1 MTMTLAFV
9 GGTGKEGRGLA
20 VRLAAA
26 GHRVLIGSRLEERAA
41 QTVGELRALLEA
53 KGYSRIQIGGGQ
65 NLAVLAEAEV
75 VFLTLPF
82 AALDDLL
89 DHCAAGLTG
98 KIVVD
103 VMAPIRNER
112 GRTVVAPPAAG
123 SVSQHLHDR
132 APAARIVAG
141 FKNVAAQHLL
151 RLGRAAV
158 GDVLLAADD
167 ADAKAIV
174 ARLAR
179 SIPALRPV
187 DAGPLANAAFLESL
201 TALELN
207 LNRLHRTVTAI
218 RVLGIP

>member
-1 MTMTLAFV
+1 MTTLALV

-20 VRLAAA
+20 LRLAAA
-26 GHRVLIGSRLEERAA
+26 GHRVLIGSRSAERAA
-41 QTVGELRALLEA
+41 RTAADLRTLLAA
-53 KGYSRIQIGGGQ
+53 KGYGRADVGSGQ
-65 NLAVLAEAEV
+65 NLAVIAEADV

-82 AALDDLL
+82 TALDELL
-89 DHCAAGLTG
+89 DQCAAGLGG

-103 VMAPIRNER
+103 VMAPIRSER
-112 GRTVVAPPAAG
+112 GRTVLVPPAAG
-123 SVSQHLHDR
+123 SASRHLHDR
-132 APAARIVAG
+132 APAARVVAG

-167 ADAKAIV
+167 GEAKQVV
-174 ARLAR
+174 ARLVR
-179 SIPALRPV
+179 NIPALRPV

-218 RVLGIP
+218 RVLGIA